1 VKLNEL
7 FKKGEGEH
15 VIGYKQHLWLLNNE
29 DVEDKTDVY
38 QDMYDTLNAERED
51 GFPDYDDIYDLN
63 SDMIDDTYP
72 DMVMGRILNGALHLV
87 EGNFRHST
95 ASKTLLKI
103 MDELD
108 IEKVVVQ
115 GIDFSADDEYE
126 YEYEQTKEEFLKP
139 LSEKFFYHGTDLNAL
154 KKIIKTGIRPQE
166 GKTNYDKIQHS
177 GKVFITLNPERADF
191 HANTSAANNDSFPV
205 VIKLKIPDVDKLIL
219 DYDVAIDLYGYEH
232 ELTMSLGYDDIMQY
246 AVDGNLT
253 FKTNLTSFVPKDQLA
268 QVRDKSSLNTKLGIF
283 GYLGRIPANMFESI
297 YLNEENLKT
306 QAALDVYGFS
316 MDDIGAKT
324 RIGDYN
330 EYTVSEFVE
339 EYKDYVDEIES
350 EMEDEEDEDM

>member
-7 FKKGEGEH
+7 FKKGEGEFA
-15 VIGYKQHLWLLNNE
+15 IGYKQHLWLLDNE
-29 DVEDKTDVY
+29 DVEEQTEVY

-51 GFPDYDDIYDLN
+51 GFPEYADIYDLN
-63 SDMIDDTYP
+63 GDMADDTYP
-72 DMVMGRILNGALHLV
+72 DIVMGRILNGALYLIGD
-87 EGNFRHST
+87 GNYRHST

-108 IEKVVVQ
+108 IEKVIVQ
-115 GIDFSADDEYE
+115 GVNFSSDNEYE
-126 YEYEQTKEEFLKP
+126 FEYEQTKEEFLKP

-177 GKVFITLNPERADF
+177 GKVFVTLNPERADF

-219 DYDVAIDLYGYEH
+219 DYDVAIDVYGYEH

-246 AVDGNLT
+246 ATDGNLT
-253 FKTNLTSFVPKDQLA
+253 FKTNLTSFVPKDQLD
-268 QVRDKSSLNTKLGIF
+268 QVRDKSSLNTKLGVF
-283 GYLGRIPANMFESI
+283 GYLGRIPATMFESI

-306 QAALDVYGFS
+306 QALMDVHGFS
-316 MDDIGAKT
+316 MDDIDA
-324 RIGDYN
+324 RSLVGDYN

-339 EYKDYVDEIES
+339 EYRDYVDEIES
-350 EMEDEEDEDM
+350 EMEDEDEDM